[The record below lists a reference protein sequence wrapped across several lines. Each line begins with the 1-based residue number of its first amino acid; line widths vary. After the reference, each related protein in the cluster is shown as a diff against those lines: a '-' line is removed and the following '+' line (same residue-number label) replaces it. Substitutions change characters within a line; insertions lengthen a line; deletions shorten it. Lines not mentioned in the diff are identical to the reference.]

1 VGFFILT
8 KMKEIFKDI
17 NGYEGLYQV
26 SNLGNIISLAR
37 KNVKQNVILK
47 PSSNG
52 RGYSVINLSK
62 FGEIKTRL
70 VHRLVADAFILNTEN
85 KPQVNHIN
93 GIKSDN
99 RLENLEFATNSENQ
113 KHAYA
118 TGLKYVSDLHKIQIS
133 QANSKPVIDLK
144 TGIVYKSITEA
155 SKTYKYSMS
164 HIADMIKGKKVNK
177 TNLQLY
183 NKAKQK

>member
-1 VGFFILT
+1 
-8 KMKEIFKDI
+8 MQEIFKEI

-26 SNLGNIISLAR
+26 SNFGNIISLHR
-37 KNVKQNVILK
+37 KNVKQNLILK
-47 PSSNG
+47 SSPNS

-62 FGEIKTRL
+62 LGKTKTRL
-70 VHRLVADAFILNTEN
+70 VHRLVAEEFILNPEN

-113 KHAYA
+113 KHAHA

-133 QANSKPVIDLK
+133 QANSKPVIDLE

-164 HIADMIKGKKVNK
+164 HIADMIRGKKVNK

-183 NKAKQK
+183 NQSKQK